1 MEQGYCGRDC
11 ADCEVRGEYGCAGC
25 LATGGVPPHGACPV
39 ASCCREK
46 GLKRCG
52 DCRFVGCQLLPEYNG
67 ERKSLEHLEMVSL
80 EALGGSTR
88 AMELGCGLMRLFWV
102 WLLGSL
108 SVGFAE
114 PLVAILR
121 IRGGPEVLRIIPV
134 LLCLTLCLGVGRIL
148 RQLGGA
154 YKAVIPFLAA
164 FAAAYTVCAFLT
176 ETGAALAGD
185 IVREGLKLCWIFRL
199 YDANGAQLEQ
209 IGSRRAVL
217 WRNMAWWTA
226 AVDVV
231 TYAENIALSWTS
243 GGRMFWLWMEELPD
257 AVFFLLAGMLNLLS
271 WVLTGAWLALILL
284 RWVQLYRTAGEFRR
298 LGACGKQSC

>member
-1 MEQGYCGRDC
+1 M
-11 ADCEVRGEYGCAGC
+11 
-25 LATGGVPPHGACPV
+25 

-52 DCRFVGCQLLPEYNG
+52 DCRFVGCQLLPEYKG
-67 ERKSLEHLEMVSL
+67 ERKSLEHLEMVRL

-88 AMELGCGLMRLFWV
+88 AMEL
-102 WLLGSL
+102 S
-108 SVGFAE
+108 
-114 PLVAILR
+114 
-121 IRGGPEVLRIIPV
+121 
-134 LLCLTLCLGVGRIL
+134 
-148 RQLGGA
+148 
-154 YKAVIPFLAA
+154 
-164 FAAAYTVCAFLT
+164 
-176 ETGAALAGD
+176 
-185 IVREGLKLCWIFRL
+185 WIFRL

-226 AVDVV
+226 AADVV
-231 TYAENIALSWTS
+231 TYTENIARSWTS

-271 WVLTGAWLALILL
+271 WVLSGAWLALILL